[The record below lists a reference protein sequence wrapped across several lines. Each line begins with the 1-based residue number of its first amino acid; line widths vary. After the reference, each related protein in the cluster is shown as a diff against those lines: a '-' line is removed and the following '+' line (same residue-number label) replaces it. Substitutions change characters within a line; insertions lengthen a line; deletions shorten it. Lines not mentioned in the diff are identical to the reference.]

1 MFVELF
7 KTESELK
14 LPRNWLQ
21 VSFRRVK
28 TGSRDP
34 SATKPLLL
42 NKELFLNASNWFTT
56 VNPLLGKSGR
66 LFKTPLRDYNQEQ
79 KFPVRFIT
87 RAGITKEIHPWGE
100 ESFWKSFFLAFPTP
114 APKCKTV
121 FAYPHTLK
129 SFVVVFPHNILL
141 GFHHHLLP
149 MVTTRQLFC
158 VCMFVCTFSKI
169 SKSLDGF

>member
-1 MFVELF
+1 MSVELF

-28 TGSRDP
+28 IGSRDP
-34 SATKPLLL
+34 SATKPLQL
-42 NKELFLNASNWFTT
+42 NKELFHNASKWFTT
-56 VNPLLGKSGR
+56 VNLRLGKSGR

-79 KFPVRFIT
+79 KFPVRLIT

-100 ESFWKSFFLAFPTP
+100 ESSWKSFFLAFPTP

-121 FAYPHTLK
+121 FSYPHTLK
-129 SFVVVFPHNILL
+129 LLFFLSTQHSFSISSSPAANGDNKAIILCL
-141 GFHHHLLP
+141 H
-149 MVTTRQLFC
+149 FC
-158 VCMFVCTFSKI
+158 LYC
-169 SKSLDGF
+169 